1 MKIKGMLK
9 VKVIYLAWLKIDKL
23 ISDKNVMPL
32 MKEMDYEIDF
42 IFET

>member
-9 VKVIYLAWLKIDKL
+9 VKVTYLAWLKIDKL

-32 MKEMDYEIDF
+32 RKEMDYEIDF